1 MSLKNLIH
9 HFPHFLITLISCEND
24 VYKSEIVADFLGEL
38 FSLRRSIMST
48 SGNMFSNIFQ
58 LIASFDV
65 RHEKTDLKAFVVV
78 IPKEGW
84 ASVAVPILLLV

>member
-1 MSLKNLIH
+1 MSELKLCLRLSQMSLKNLIH

-58 LIASFDV
+58 LIASLSQ
-65 RHEKTDLKAFVVV
+65 RMSHIT
-78 IPKEGW
+78 
-84 ASVAVPILLLV
+84 